1 MVDAADLKSAGLTAV
16 RVRVPSRVHFAFLAH
31 WRNFSLHINFN
42 AREKIF

>member
-16 RVRVPSRVHFAFLAH
+16 RVRVPSRVHSVFFARG
-31 WRNFSLHINFN
+31 RNFSLHINFN

>member
-16 RVRVPSRVHFAFLAH
+16 RVRVPSRVHSVFLPA
-31 WRNFSLHINFN
+31 RNFSLHINFN